1 MDEDEL
7 TSIISGLHNCG
18 PVIGRQVAREFL
30 AQDVRGQ
37 VHATKRADEFP
48 YWVAKWCVE
57 RIKALKAA

>member
-30 AQDVRGQ
+30 AQDVRERIKQ
-37 VHATKRADEFP
+37 TSRPDEFP
-48 YWVAKWCVE
+48 YWIAKWCVD
-57 RIKALKAA
+57 RIKVLKAA